1 MRRAVLRCF
10 VLRARCVE
18 LNRGLALVYLYV
30 GVKIWVG
37 KGLGFILSNGRE
49 CSLECIYHLIEI

>member
-37 KGLGFILSNGRE
+37 RRVRVGVLYCQMAGNVTSSVFI
-49 CSLECIYHLIEI
+49 I

>member
-37 KGLGFILSNGRE
+37 RWVRVWVLYCQMAGNVASSVFTI
-49 CSLECIYHLIEI
+49 